1 MFSSTTYRRIMAI
14 AVTGLA
20 AAADLF
26 LAAAWTV
33 RWAGRR

>member
-1 MFSSTTYRRIMAI
+1 
-14 AVTGLA
+14 VTGLA